1 MDRLWQTIGQLSP
14 PATRPSRAPYLY
26 GAILAGLALA
36 CRLALGPVLGDRL
49 VLIIFGPSV
58 IVAALLGGLGPGLA
72 ATAFSV
78 ACGGGLLFRYGVN
91 LANEIDVAFLA
102 ALGIAVSLGGRW
114 AHAARANVI
123 ALNHDILDR
132 QAQLQSILD
141 TVPDAMIVIDER
153 GSIQAYSPVAE
164 RLFQWPREEVMGRNV
179 NLLMPS
185 PDQDAHD
192 SYLQRYLRTGER
204 RIIGIPRKV
213 TARRK
218 DGSDFPAELFVGEAL
233 QNGRRYFTGFLQDLT
248 ESQTAETRL
257 EALQSELI
265 HIARLS
271 DMGEMA
277 SALAHELN
285 QPLSAISTYLRA
297 AQRLLGAQNP
307 ENPAIP
313 IVSSAA
319 EQSLRAG
326 DIIRR
331 LRNFVTRG
339 ESDRQVESLR
349 SLIEDAAA
357 LGLTGAREQ
366 GGVITEFEWSPAADA
381 VVVDKVQAAQVTLN
395 LVRNA
400 IEAMEGSKKRELR
413 ITTGT
418 SDDGMA
424 MVSVADTGPG
434 IDPAI
439 ADRLFQ
445 PFVTTKGAQGMGVG
459 LSICRTIIEAHGG
472 RMWAEPNPGG
482 GTVFRFTVPMAELE
496 EASDE

>member
-1 MDRLWQTIGQLSP
+1 
-14 PATRPSRAPYLY
+14 
-26 GAILAGLALA
+26 
-36 CRLALGPVLGDRL
+36 
-49 VLIIFGPSV
+49 
-58 IVAALLGGLGPGLA
+58 
-72 ATAFSV
+72 
-78 ACGGGLLFRYGVN
+78 
-91 LANEIDVAFLA
+91 
-102 ALGIAVSLGGRW
+102 
-114 AHAARANVI
+114 
-123 ALNHDILDR
+123 
-132 QAQLQSILD
+132 
-141 TVPDAMIVIDER
+141 MIVIDER
-153 GSIQAYSPVAE
+153 GSIQAYGPVAE
-164 RLFQWPREEVMGRNV
+164 RLFQWNREEVLGRNV
-179 NLLMPS
+179 NMLMPS
-185 PDQDAHD
+185 PDHNAHD
-192 SYLQRYLRTGER
+192 SYLQRYLHTGDR

-213 TARRK
+213 MARRK

-233 QNGRRYFTGFLQDLT
+233 SDGHRYFTGFLQDLT
-248 ESQTAETRL
+248 ERQTAETRL
-257 EALQSELI
+257 HDLQSELI
-265 HIARLS
+265 HISRLS

-297 AQRLLGAQNP
+297 GQRLLEGQNP

-313 IVSSAA
+313 IISSAA

-339 ESDRQVESLR
+339 ESERQVESLR
-349 SLIEDAAA
+349 ALIEDAAV
-357 LGLTGAREQ
+357 LGLTGTRERE
-366 GGVITEFEWSPAADA
+366 GVVTKYEWSAAADA
-381 VVVDKVQAAQVTLN
+381 VVVDKVQTAQVALN

-400 IEAMEGSKKRELR
+400 IEAMEGSKTRELQ

-472 RMWAEPNPGG
+472 RMWVEPNPGG
-482 GTVFRFTVPMAELE
+482 GTIFRFTVPIAELE
-496 EASDE
+496 EATDD